1 MSELAVRPLV
11 GFVLFVIVGSSFL
24 AALFEALGRHST
36 LARVLLLFSSL
47 SSLILLAVGWTA
59 DMQPFHHPLVGWV
72 LVSSGAAFFTVFW
85 SSSVRGPRLLT
96 AILVLASSVSFALWP
111 AVVWPW
117 RQAQSLWFL
126 WSEIL
131 FALSAGALWAS
142 AARVDLVGARAAVAK
157 AGADDPVSL
166 NTVAVGLVAQTLAL
180 LLLGTGAQ
188 VAWGSYWSWDP
199 IESWRLAAWLATT
212 ALAIVLGQ
220 LGWRRRR
227 ARLATNL
234 VAAFALFVLWGSFPL
249 VHWLGLLSPYLPN

>member
-1 MSELAVRPLV
+1 MFELAARPLV
-11 GFVLFVIVGSSFL
+11 GSVLLVIVGSTVL
-24 AALFEALGRHST
+24 VALFEALGRHST

-47 SSLILLAVGWTA
+47 SSLILLAVGWTP
-59 DMQPFHHPLVGWV
+59 DMQPFRHPLAGWV
-72 LVSSGAAFFTVFW
+72 LVSSSAAFFTVFW

-96 AILVLASSVSFALWP
+96 AILILASSVSFALWP
-111 AVVWPW
+111 AVAWPW
-117 RQAQSLWFL
+117 RQAQSVWFL

-142 AARVDLVGARAAVAK
+142 AARVDLG
-157 AGADDPVSL
+157 GADKASAHDPMSL
-166 NTVAVGLVAQTLAL
+166 NTVAVALVAQTLAL

-249 VHWLGLLSPYLPN
+249 IHWLGLLSPYLPN